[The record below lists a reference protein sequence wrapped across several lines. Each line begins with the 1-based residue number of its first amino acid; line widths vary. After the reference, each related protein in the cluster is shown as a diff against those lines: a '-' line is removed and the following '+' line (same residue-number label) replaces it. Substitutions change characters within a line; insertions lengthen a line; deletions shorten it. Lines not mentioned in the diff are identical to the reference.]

1 MDSRTKPIEALL
13 QSGHTVWSLGDLR
26 ILWGGVNPAA
36 LKSQVQYYQKS
47 GRIIRIHR
55 GIYALKKDYD
65 PYELAQKLVCP
76 SYISLESALRH
87 HGIIHQYSN
96 VFTCIAPYSR
106 TFLVDQYEYRYH
118 KMNTVLLSCP
128 IGIQYSNAYAMALPE
143 RALFDAL
150 YLGFNPDV
158 SSRENW
164 DTTLLKKLAQEF
176 SFPRVTSG
184 LQQRS
189 LLPT

>member
-1 MDSRTKPIEALL
+1 MDSRIKPIEALL

-26 ILWGGVNPAA
+26 ILWGTENSAS
-36 LKSQVQYYQKS
+36 LKSQVQYYCRS
-47 GRIIRIHR
+47 GRMIRLRR
-55 GIYALKKDYD
+55 GIYALNKDYHS
-65 PYELAQKLVCP
+65 YELAQKLVYP

-96 VFTCIAPYSR
+96 VLTCIAQYSR
-106 TFLVDQYEYRYH
+106 TFLIDEHEYQYH
-118 KMNTVLLSCP
+118 KISTTLLSCP

-143 RALFDAL
+143 RALCDAL
-150 YLGFNPDV
+150 YLGFKPDV
-158 SSRENW
+158 SAKENW
-164 DTTLLKKLAQEF
+164 DISLLKKLTQEF

-189 LLPT
+189 LLPA